1 MDLMLILRRF
11 KASKKGHEEHA
22 KLVSSTRFYETE
34 TVANEEIFVMDFV
47 IDTKCVIFS
56 LANYLL

>member
-34 TVANEEIFVMDFV
+34 TEQMNEVVMDFV